1 MKHNLYN
8 LEPDTAIA
16 IAPEHGCNL
25 FSWKV
30 DGKELLY
37 CPKGFPENSNGFFS
51 GGNPVLFPS
60 VGRTWDLSSGKPVA
74 DIYRIHGKKGVYK
87 MPCHGIL
94 PFGEWVKE
102 SEEITEK
109 YVQVKY
115 SFPTKENVFSEY
127 YPFQVSFSLSFTLT
141 RTAIRIEGFFA
152 NRGEIPAPFAFG
164 LHPYFRIA
172 DRDCVQLHIP
182 SVKRVELDPSL
193 LIPTGKE
200 FTASS
205 SLSLKKGQVYD
216 IAFGGLNEYRA
227 SIIDRKMEQAIHVD
241 FDKNIEMLVVYSG
254 ADSDF
259 ICLEPWTKGLGSYEF
274 LASDNW
280 QNNCRINVLQPRE
293 NKTITI
299 DYSIQKGEK
308 KNEERN

>member
-1 MKHNLYN
+1 MDIYRLK
-8 LEPDTAIA
+8 PDSSVA
-16 IAPEHGCNL
+16 IAPEYGCNL
-25 FSWKV
+25 FSWNV
-30 DGKELLY
+30 NGKELLY
-37 CPKGFPENSNGFFS
+37 CPKGFSENSCEFFS

-60 VGRTWDLSSGKPVA
+60 VGRTWARSSGKPIA

-102 SEEITEK
+102 SEEIAEEH
-109 YVQVKY
+109 VQVEY
-115 SFPTKENVFSEY
+115 SFSYNENIFSEY
-127 YPFQVSFSLSFTLT
+127 YPFRVSFNLSFTLT
-141 RTAIRIEGFFA
+141 HTTIRIKGSFT

-182 SVKRVELDPSL
+182 ATKRVELDPSL

-200 FTASS
+200 SPALS

-216 IAFGGLNEYRA
+216 IAFSGLNENRA
-227 SIIDRKMEQAIHVD
+227 SIIDRKMEQAIHID
-241 FDKNIEMLVVYSG
+241 FDKNIEMFVIYSG

-259 ICLEPWTKGLGSYEF
+259 ICLEPWTRGLGAYEF

-280 QNNCRINVLQPRE
+280 QNGRRINVLQPGE
-293 NKTITI
+293 NKTVMI
-299 DYSIQKGEK
+299 DYSVGK
-308 KNEERN
+308 KAN